1 MLGTLFY
8 SINDPLLIHLPCPL
22 RIYSV
27 SCLIKKKISLLWKFF
42 SFWSKLFA
50 ECMQSY
56 KSFGNMPQNCLVMA
70 TALHHIVSLENLTWK
85 GNKTISVWKVRKADW
100 KVRNGVGKEGE
111 EEGIFQ
117 PLHCNVRY
125 SRIQG
130 KEQYSTAHYSKCFSA
145 HYSTEYSRLQY
156 SQ

>member
-1 MLGTLFY
+1 MLGTPFY
-8 SINDPLLIHLPCPL
+8 FTNDPLLINLPCPL
-22 RIYSV
+22 RIYLV
-27 SCLIKKKISLLWKFF
+27 SCLIKNQISLLWNFFF
-42 SFWSKLFA
+42 SFWSKVCA

-56 KSFGNMPQNCLVMA
+56 KSSGNMPQNCLVMA
-70 TALHHIVSLENLTWK
+70 TALHHIVSLVNLTWK

-111 EEGIFQ
+111 EEGIFH

-130 KEQYSTAHYSKCFSA
+130 KEQYSIAQYSQCISA
-145 HYSTEYSRLQY
+145 HYSTA
-156 SQ
+156 